1 MTLTQ
6 PPPQCGA
13 AAAAQARNYGEPCV
27 FLGSGRLHAHGG
39 PDPAPGDE
47 AGRRGGAASPAG
59 AGSLFTLFLA
69 SPALALAHL
78 LGLPDA
84 SARCAPAVAAAPPPG
99 SLTLTARISSSPW
112 PMLVLG
118 RERLHHFF
126 YIVTIN
132 GRSMMTMMAGVCAV
146 CWRRSRRRW
155 TRCWRTGAGCSGRTW
170 SWRRRGRG
178 CWTTRSSAPSRCA
191 SSSPAPSS
199 PTSARRRLPPPRR
212 PPPAPPPPPPRP
224 RSR

>member
-6 PPPQCGA
+6 QCGA

-27 FLGSGRLHAHGG
+27 FLGSGRLRAHGG
-39 PDPAPGDE
+39 PDPSPGDE

-99 SLTLTARISSSPW
+99 SLTLTARVSSSYHRP
-112 PMLVLG
+112 
-118 RERLHHFF
+118 
-126 YIVTIN
+126 
-132 GRSMMTMMAGVCAV
+132 
-146 CWRRSRRRW
+146 
-155 TRCWRTGAGCSGRTW
+155 
-170 SWRRRGRG
+170 RGQ
-178 CWTTRSSAPSRCA
+178 C
-191 SSSPAPSS
+191 SSSVANAYIIIFTSLPSMVD
-199 PTSARRRLPPPRR
+199 R
-212 PPPAPPPPPPRP
+212 
-224 RSR
+224 